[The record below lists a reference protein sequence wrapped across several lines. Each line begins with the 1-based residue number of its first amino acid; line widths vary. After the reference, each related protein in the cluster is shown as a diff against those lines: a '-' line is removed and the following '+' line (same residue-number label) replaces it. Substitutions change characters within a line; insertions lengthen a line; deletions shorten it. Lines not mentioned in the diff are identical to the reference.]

1 MNEQIQEEIASA
13 ISLLTTHSATPVRAW
28 HIGGST
34 AINGS
39 GNDVDV
45 ITLQDNPLV
54 WNDFFYM
61 KVNGWELCGGESYN
75 SCGMFMALRKGN
87 VNLIIVENAEYYR
100 CWEKARDVCIW
111 LRMALGITDRDARVA
126 IHRIVCDSEPV

>member
-13 ISLLTTHSATPVRAW
+13 ISLLNTHSTTPVRAW

-45 ITLQDNPLV
+45 IVLQDNPLI
-54 WNDFFYM
+54 WGDFFYM
-61 KVNGWELCGGESYN
+61 KLYGWELCGDDAYKECSG
-75 SCGMFMALRKGN
+75 FMALRKGAI
-87 VNLIIVENAEYYR
+87 NLILVENAEYYR
-100 CWEKARDVCIW
+100 GWEKARDVCIW
-111 LRMALGITDRDARVA
+111 LREKHGISDKEARIAV
-126 IHRIVCDSEPV
+126 HQIVLKPTSV